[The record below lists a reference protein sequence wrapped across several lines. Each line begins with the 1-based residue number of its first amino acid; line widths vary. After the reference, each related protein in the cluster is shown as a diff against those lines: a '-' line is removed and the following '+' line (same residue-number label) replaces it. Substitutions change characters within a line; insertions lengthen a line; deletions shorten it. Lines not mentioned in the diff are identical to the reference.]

1 MRQEHIFIVQ
11 SVTYAY
17 RARDVLFRAGIRA
30 AVTRIPHDL
39 RDGGC
44 GYGVRTDA
52 AETDVVRILSQNG
65 IRAKRV
71 I

>member
-1 MRQEHIFIVQ
+1 MVQ

-30 AVTRIPHDL
+30 AVTRVPHDL
-39 RDGGC
+39 REGGC
-44 GYGVRTDA
+44 GYGVRTA
-52 AETDVVRILSQNG
+52 ADETDVVRILLQNG
-65 IRAKRV
+65 IKVKRV